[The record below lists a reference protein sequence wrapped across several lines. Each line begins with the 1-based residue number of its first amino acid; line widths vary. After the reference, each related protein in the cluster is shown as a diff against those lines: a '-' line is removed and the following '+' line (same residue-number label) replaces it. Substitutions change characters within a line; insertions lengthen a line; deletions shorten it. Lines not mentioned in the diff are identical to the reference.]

1 MSEEKQLS
9 IYDLSVGST
18 DKSKLKL
25 KISDSLE
32 KLNKNSLV
40 FDDMINDYNSLYSKY
55 INIQLMAE
63 QNQRINKMQLM
74 KAQENVSKMD
84 QAELEQ
90 AYNSLQ
96 EEFLKVKNS
105 KEETLVNLT
114 KNLQTIMD
122 LKAKLEQKEKK
133 LMGLTTENASLKS
146 QNVILD
152 KRAKE
157 LNEISQKQEK
167 ELLEVRKEKQRIE
180 TEHKKLLDKT
190 GKMLMEIELLRNKL
204 LELQENT
211 MNKMNSYNEL
221 IENAKQKQMAADLYF
236 RTKSEEY
243 NKSSLTKINL
253 TEKFG
258 SSEEVKIP
266 SNVKFKQKIHSK
278 VITSINFNNFGSSYI
293 TTGADYV
300 IRVFDAAKNLETN
313 VFSGF
318 NSAVSEACFDHTE
331 QLLFAGS
338 LDKTAKLYS
347 LRNNK
352 LLNTFNGHIDYINCV
367 KSLNA
372 QQRGLTGSSDR
383 TIREWDFNTNKETR
397 KLSCVS
403 ACHSLAVA
411 PDDSF
416 IISGHLDGTVKMWV
430 PNNNKQPE
438 HVFDTLHDDAIFDIK
453 MIKNDTFVTLGKDE
467 IFRYYDLRKEQTIFT
482 LNSSQMPQ
490 YCESS
495 IAVSPDK
502 KYCAIGS
509 TKGSIYIINL
519 NEGNIESTINNK
531 QNGAIKGLCWRPFNS
546 QIYVGDSSGYLTIWG
561 TTMGNK

>member
-167 ELLEVRKEKQRIE
+167 ELLEVKKEKQRIE

-467 IFRYYDLRKEQTIFT
+467 IFRYYDLRKEQSIFT
-482 LNSSQMPQ
+482 LNSSQIPQ

-531 QNGAIKGLCWRPFNS
+531 QNAAIKGLCWRPFNS
-546 QIYVGDSSGYLTIWG
+546 QIYVGDSNGYLTIWG